1 MRVEPTTPLV
11 HAVSRPEP
19 APAPVAPPAGPAA
32 GIEPG
37 IRLDIGVPASPP
49 PDVLERVHEAAAR
62 AAELARHNRELH
74 FEKDP
79 GSNRVIVE
87 VRDLQGQLIRTIPP
101 SSALEA
107 LNPGIWR

>member
-1 MRVEPTTPLV
+1 MRVDPTTPAFR
-11 HAVSRPEP
+11 AVTHREP
-19 APAPVAPPAGPAA
+19 APAPVARPARPQAA
-32 GIEPG
+32 AEAG

-49 PDVLERVHEAAAR
+49 PEVLYRVHEAAAR
-62 AAELARHNRELH
+62 AAELASHNRELH

-87 VRDLQGQLIRTIPP
+87 VRDLQGRHIRTIPP

>member
-1 MRVEPTTPLV
+1 MRVDPTTPALQ
-11 HAVSRPEP
+11 AVTRP
-19 APAPVAPPAGPAA
+19 APAPVAPPAA
-32 GIEPG
+32 GGSAVEAG
-37 IRLDIGVPASPP
+37 FRLDIGVPASPP
-49 PDVLERVHEAAAR
+49 PEVLDRVHEAAAR

-87 VRDLQGQLIRTIPP
+87 VRDLRGRLIRIIPP

-107 LNPGIWR
+107 ITPGIWR

>member
-1 MRVEPTTPLV
+1 MRVEPPTPGIL
-11 HAVSRPEP
+11 AAARPEP
-19 APAPVAPPAGPAA
+19 VRAPVALSAGPEAA
-32 GIEPG
+32 VEPG
-37 IRLDIGVPASPP
+37 IRLDIGIPASPP
-49 PDVLERVHEAAAR
+49 PEVLDRVHEAAAR
-62 AAELARHNRELH
+62 AAELARQNRELH

-79 GSNRVIVE
+79 DSNRVIVE

>member
-1 MRVEPTTPLV
+1 MRVDPTTP
-11 HAVSRPEP
+11 AVQAVTRPDP
-19 APAPVAPPAGPAA
+19 APARVAPPAAPEAA
-32 GIEPG
+32 AEAG

-49 PDVLERVHEAAAR
+49 PEVLDRVHEAAAR
-62 AAELARHNRELH
+62 AAELARLNRELH

-79 GSNRVIVE
+79 ASNRVIVE
-87 VRDLQGQLIRTIPP
+87 VRDLEGRLIRTIPP